1 MRAVQAA
8 QPNPMWGEPKDTIDF
23 SGYKD
28 VKDARQR
35 QSGRFQLEGP
45 HSVND
50 AWLDLPDQMYIKDDR
65 VNSPSHYTS
74 GNREV
79 IDTIEDAVKDAPST
93 IFGMLQGQ
101 VLKYV
106 LRVWLKDNPLEDLKK
121 ARWYLDRLIGHL
133 EDYPGD
139 NPAPRSFRT
148 F

>member
-1 MRAVQAA
+1 MDYYKFLDEYNTYDEWNNIRDKTQAA
-8 QPNPMWGEPKDTIDF
+8 QAVDMWGNLGNDVISFGEP
-23 SGYKD
+23 
-28 VKDARQR
+28 
-35 QSGRFQLEGP
+35 
-45 HSVND
+45 
-50 AWLDLPDQMYIKDDR
+50 KDDR

-133 EDYPGD
+133 EEYPGD
-139 NPAPRSFRT
+139 NPAPRSPRT

>member
-1 MRAVQAA
+1 MDYYKFLDEYNTYDEWNNINERIQAA
-8 QPNPMWGEPKDTIDF
+8 QPVDMWGNFGNDTIF
-23 SGYKD
+23 LG
-28 VKDARQR
+28 
-35 QSGRFQLEGP
+35 GTP
-45 HSVND
+45 
-50 AWLDLPDQMYIKDDR
+50 KDDR

-79 IDTIEDAVKDAPST
+79 IDTIEDAVKDAPSN
-93 IFGMLQGQ
+93 IFGMLQSQ

-139 NPAPRSFRT
+139 NPAPRSFRS